1 MVYGPDGTEYPSW
14 EAAIAAGVTNPSY
27 IKPATTTTANIPTYG
42 YELARLMQ
50 QYGVASPTPPKT
62 TDQSLINQY
71 FNRLNAPMYQE
82 PVGNALFN
90 QYLGIG
96 LGRLP
101 APTGPMTNF
110 FPGQPV
116 APAGY
121 RFDPVTATNVPVTAP
136 GGAAEAGR
144 ITTGTPNIGGNQCPP
159 GFNFDPVT
167 RSCVPTP
174 ATGICPVGKV
184 LVNGQCVDQAIT
196 MCPPG
201 KVMINGVCQT
211 LSPCPAGSKLVNGQC
226 VPDTVVTACPPG
238 QTRNAAGQCVPAQ
251 TDADAAWIAQSK
263 SFTDDQWRAA
273 IDEWIRSNPT
283 ATKAQADLRAQ
294 QLGVPERLIP
304 YAYTA
309 ADYIDNPT
317 ISAGYAPAT
326 AQTQFVTPD
335 VPTGPAGADLY
346 KMFNENISYALD
358 PRSLGGAGITENEA
372 QQMWDLAKTLG
383 LSVPQITEK
392 VNALGNM
399 NMTDEQIADTI
410 RRLAPD
416 EAEDYFKMVNYKA
429 DGGLMDLARKYADG
443 GKVEADPLMG
453 MVKKYQQGGLNTSD
467 AMEQL
472 TQARANLRST
482 LEQLSAQ
489 EEAKPPS
496 KAEMYFRLAAAF
508 ATPTKTGDFGESLG
522 LAAQQMAEYRSE
534 QREAQKDAQQQRRDL
549 AVELAKLDYETAQS
563 AYEKSVAAQK
573 PMGPIG
579 QNCADVYPVGSADYA
594 ACLQRGRQQ
603 ADAEAAANLARIAA
617 QTANVASQQAA
628 REEKQNA
635 PQTYT
640 RFEQGLLDDYTK
652 RLQSAKVAAG
662 ILAEAIKLND
672 DAYDESYGDI
682 IRRFGSRIADQDN
695 PKLAIYE
702 FMRNRLSANAL
713 ASLKATFPGA
723 ISNAEREALDSL
735 QGALSTTKQGRAMI
749 FQSTMAAMLDS
760 IENTNNELQK
770 IADRYYAG
778 PEQQQ
783 SEEPVDEVIE

>member
-1 MVYGPDGTEYPSW
+1 MVYGPDGTEYPNW

-27 IKPATTTTANIPTYG
+27 MKPATTTTANIPTYG

-136 GGAAEAGR
+136 GGVAEAGR

-184 LVNGQCVDQAIT
+184 LVNGQCVDQAT
-196 MCPPG
+196 TTCPPG

-309 ADYIDNPT
+309 ANYIDNPT

-326 AQTQFVTPD
+326 AQTQFVTPG

-392 VNALGNM
+392 VNVLGNM

-416 EAEDYFKMVNYKA
+416 EAEDYLKMVNYKA

-453 MVKKYQQGGLNTSD
+453 MVKKYQQGGLNTSN

-472 TQARANLRST
+472 TQARANLRNT

-522 LAAQQMAEYRSE
+522 LAAQQMAEYRGE
-534 QREAQKDAQQQRRDL
+534 QREAQKAAQQQRRDL

-563 AYEKSVAAQK
+563 AYEKAVAAQK
-573 PMGPIG
+573 PMGPIA

-594 ACLQRGRQQ
+594 ACLQRGQDQ
-603 ADAEAAANLARIAA
+603 ADAEAAANLALREA
-617 QTANVASQQAA
+617 QRANVVSQQAI

-682 IRRFGSRIADQDN
+682 IRRFGSRIANQDD

-749 FQSTMAAMLDS
+749 FQATMATMLDS
-760 IENTNNELQK
+760 IENANNELQK

-783 SEEPVDEVIE
+783 PEEPVNEVIE

>member
-1 MVYGPDGTEYPSW
+1 MV
-14 EAAIAAGVTNPSY
+14 
-27 IKPATTTTANIPTYG
+27 K
-42 YELARLMQ
+42 
-50 QYGVASPTPPKT
+50 
-62 TDQSLINQY
+62 
-71 FNRLNAPMYQE
+71 
-82 PVGNALFN
+82 
-90 QYLGIG
+90 
-96 LGRLP
+96 
-101 APTGPMTNF
+101 
-110 FPGQPV
+110 
-116 APAGY
+116 
-121 RFDPVTATNVPVTAP
+121 
-136 GGAAEAGR
+136 
-144 ITTGTPNIGGNQCPP
+144 
-159 GFNFDPVT
+159 
-167 RSCVPTP
+167 
-174 ATGICPVGKV
+174 
-184 LVNGQCVDQAIT
+184 
-196 MCPPG
+196 
-201 KVMINGVCQT
+201 
-211 LSPCPAGSKLVNGQC
+211 
-226 VPDTVVTACPPG
+226 
-238 QTRNAAGQCVPAQ
+238 
-251 TDADAAWIAQSK
+251 
-263 SFTDDQWRAA
+263 
-273 IDEWIRSNPT
+273 
-283 ATKAQADLRAQ
+283 
-294 QLGVPERLIP
+294 
-304 YAYTA
+304 
-309 ADYIDNPT
+309 
-317 ISAGYAPAT
+317 
-326 AQTQFVTPD
+326 
-335 VPTGPAGADLY
+335 
-346 KMFNENISYALD
+346 
-358 PRSLGGAGITENEA
+358 
-372 QQMWDLAKTLG
+372 
-383 LSVPQITEK
+383 
-392 VNALGNM
+392 
-399 NMTDEQIADTI
+399 
-410 RRLAPD
+410 
-416 EAEDYFKMVNYKA
+416 YKA

>member
-1 MVYGPDGTEYPSW
+1 
-14 EAAIAAGVTNPSY
+14 
-27 IKPATTTTANIPTYG
+27 
-42 YELARLMQ
+42 
-50 QYGVASPTPPKT
+50 
-62 TDQSLINQY
+62 
-71 FNRLNAPMYQE
+71 
-82 PVGNALFN
+82 
-90 QYLGIG
+90 
-96 LGRLP
+96 
-101 APTGPMTNF
+101 
-110 FPGQPV
+110 
-116 APAGY
+116 
-121 RFDPVTATNVPVTAP
+121 
-136 GGAAEAGR
+136 
-144 ITTGTPNIGGNQCPP
+144 
-159 GFNFDPVT
+159 
-167 RSCVPTP
+167 
-174 ATGICPVGKV
+174 
-184 LVNGQCVDQAIT
+184 
-196 MCPPG
+196 
-201 KVMINGVCQT
+201 
-211 LSPCPAGSKLVNGQC
+211 
-226 VPDTVVTACPPG
+226 
-238 QTRNAAGQCVPAQ
+238 
-251 TDADAAWIAQSK
+251 
-263 SFTDDQWRAA
+263 
-273 IDEWIRSNPT
+273 
-283 ATKAQADLRAQ
+283 
-294 QLGVPERLIP
+294 
-304 YAYTA
+304 
-309 ADYIDNPT
+309 
-317 ISAGYAPAT
+317 
-326 AQTQFVTPD
+326 
-335 VPTGPAGADLY
+335 
-346 KMFNENISYALD
+346 
-358 PRSLGGAGITENEA
+358 
-372 QQMWDLAKTLG
+372 
-383 LSVPQITEK
+383 
-392 VNALGNM
+392 
-399 NMTDEQIADTI
+399 
-410 RRLAPD
+410 
-416 EAEDYFKMVNYKA
+416 
-429 DGGLMDLARKYADG
+429 
-443 GKVEADPLMG
+443 
-453 MVKKYQQGGLNTSD
+453 
-467 AMEQL
+467 MEQL